1 MQIINNQK
9 NLNFV
14 NNHMEKQEICSFYN
28 KINVLVLGAG
38 SWGTALAIASSKKNS
53 TCMWSRN
60 IEQTNNMILYRE
72 NKVYLPGIKFN
83 DNLEITNNID
93 KAMSFIQSDNSQ
105 PLIVIG
111 VPVSGV
117 SEICYLLLKYSN
129 YLSCENIPVV
139 WTCKGF
145 EPNTSNL
152 IHEII
157 QRDLGSSKF
166 IHGVLSGPSFANEVA
181 LDLPTALTIASTYD
195 NLCNITI
202 EALHNNKLRIYSSKD
217 IIGVEVG
224 GALKNIISI
233 ACGISDGL
241 KLGDNARAALITRGL
256 LEIRRFGLAL
266 GSISET
272 FYGLSGLGDLVLTS
286 TSNLSRN
293 RNVGIRI
300 GNGLAMEDI
309 LNSKVTAEGL
319 RCALS
324 VRARARNMNLI
335 LPITEAVCSIIFE
348 KTNPMDA
355 VAKLLERE
363 ACQE

>member
-1 MQIINNQK
+1 MTNDQK
-9 NLNFV
+9 HLKFFNSYKD
-14 NNHMEKQEICSFYN
+14 EQEICSFYN
-28 KINVLVLGAG
+28 KINVLILGAG

-60 IEQTNNMILYRE
+60 IDQANNMLLCRE
-72 NKVYLPGIKFN
+72 NKAYLPGIKFN
-83 DNLEITNNID
+83 DNLKITNNINH
-93 KAMSFIQSDNSQ
+93 ALEFILSDNTQ
-105 PLIVIG
+105 PLIIIG

-117 SEICYLLLKYSN
+117 SEICSLLLKYSN
-129 YLSCENIPVV
+129 YLSSINIPVI

-145 EPNTSNL
+145 ENKTSNL

-157 QRDLGSSKF
+157 QRDLISSKF
-166 IHGVLSGPSFANEVA
+166 THGILSGPSFAHEVA
-181 LDLPTALTIASTYD
+181 LNLPTALTIASNSS

-202 EALHNNKLRIYSSKD
+202 DALHNNKLRIYSSKD
-217 IIGVEVG
+217 VVGVEVG

-241 KLGDNARAALITRGL
+241 NLGCNARAALITRGL
-256 LEIRRFGLAL
+256 FEIKRFGLAL

-293 RNVGIRI
+293 RNIGIKI
-300 GNGLAMEDI
+300 GNGFPVEEL
-309 LNSKVTAEGL
+309 LNSKITVEGV

-324 VRARARNMNLI
+324 VRKRARKMNLN
-335 LPITEAVCSIIFE
+335 LPITEAVCSILFE
-348 KTNPMDA
+348 QKKPLDA
-355 VAKLLERE
+355 VKILLDRDPG
-363 ACQE
+363 QE